1 MYDSHIY
8 CREHKELKD
17 QIVDIVNG
25 EMEEYD
31 IDELSAHIQALYDD
45 GEMSSSQYDD
55 LMSYIQDLQE

>member
-8 CREHKELKD
+8 WREYKELKD

-31 IDELSAHIQALYDD
+31 IDEQFLLYIITD
-45 GEMSSSQYDD
+45 SPPQIFS
-55 LMSYIQDLQE
+55 